1 MGLPEPEKPAR
12 EGERPAP
19 RPEEPAAPVLAQS
32 APADPVNLWEE
43 AGRELARSQQ
53 QGAVPAAEPTAA
65 RAEVA
70 DTPWTPRAE
79 KSGVRFL
86 QRAGRG
92 LLWGVVVLAAVTGV
106 RAWFIPPKVHIPP
119 PPPANNGPVYPTA
132 DAQAT
137 AALFT
142 RAYLGWD
149 EAAPQARAAAL
160 ASLLTAGSDTTMGW
174 DGHGHQDVLDVQPA
188 AVTVGQ
194 QGQARVRVLALI
206 RSAVPPAQ
214 GAPAPVAR
222 WVALEVP
229 VVESAGRIAVT
240 GEPGLV
246 GVPAQGPA
254 AVQVTAPPT
263 DSAMT
268 TTTQPTVDQF
278 LKAYAASQTAS
289 TPTTTSAT
297 APGANIPPLPAGFT
311 YGGLVSW
318 TVDAGSG
325 DTRIGTARVS
335 WTLSG
340 AVVEQTYRIELTRV
354 SSASAQTWQVADVRG
369 GTL

>member
-1 MGLPEPEKPAR
+1 MPQQSVPTG
-12 EGERPAP
+12 
-19 RPEEPAAPVLAQS
+19 PVS
-32 APADPVNLWEE
+32 LWEE

-53 QGAVPAAEPTAA
+53 QGTPPAAAPTAPPPSA
-65 RAEVA
+65 A
-70 DTPWTPRAE
+70 DTPWTPQAE
-79 KSGVRFL
+79 KSGVRFA
-86 QRAGRG
+86 QRLGRG
-92 LLWGVVVLAAVTGV
+92 LLWGVVVLACVTGL
-106 RAWFIPPKVHIPP
+106 RSWFFPPKVHIPP
-119 PPPANNGPVYPTA
+119 PAPASTGPTYPTA
-132 DAQAT
+132 DAQAA

-160 ASLLTAGSDTTMGW
+160 ASLLPSGSDTTMGW
-174 DGHGHQDVLDVQPA
+174 DSHGHQDVLAVQAA

-206 RSAVPPAQ
+206 RSAVTPAQ
-214 GAPAPVAR
+214 GAPAPPAQ

-229 VVESAGRIAVT
+229 VAQSAGRVVVT

-254 AVQVTAPPT
+254 APHVTAAPS

-268 TTTQPTVDQF
+268 TATQPIVDQF
-278 LKAYAASQTAS
+278 LKAYAAAQTTS
-289 TPTTTSAT
+289 TTTSAT

-311 YGGLVSW
+311 YGGLTSW
-318 TVDAGSG
+318 TVDVGQG
-325 DTRIGTARVS
+325 NTRTGTARVS
-335 WTLSG
+335 WTVAG
-340 AVVEQTYRIELTRV
+340 AVIEQTYRVELTQV
-354 SSASAQTWQVADVRG
+354 SSASAQTWQVADVHG